1 MRTLISVV
9 VVLFGVLTAGLG
21 SAQEATTS
29 GPAPEARIA
38 QGLVTGSRQA
48 QVDSFLGLPFAR
60 PPVGPLRWKPPQPP
74 EAWSGQ
80 RQATQYGAACPQPA
94 RSEGASGGV
103 VTRQSEDCLTLN
115 VWAPVN
121 AESLPVMVW
130 IHGGAHRIGSGVFPL
145 YDGTN
150 LAKRGVVMVTI
161 NYRLGYLGYFAH
173 PALTAEASAEAPLGN
188 YAMMDQLAALA
199 WVQQNI
205 AAFGGDPAR
214 VTVFG
219 ESAGGAAVINLMANP
234 ASAGLFAQAIV
245 ESGGGLANP
254 TGLARQEQNGLALA
268 GQVGLSANATV
279 EELRAVPFERWIA
292 ATNLQSGGGF
302 GPFVDGRL
310 ITEAP
315 WRAFAA
321 GRAVDVP
328 LLIGANSDEASVMQ
342 ALGVPLEAA
351 AGFVASNP
359 EAARRAYGASRIT
372 PETYARQVLGDAWF
386 VAPARWIA
394 GAAAGGAPSYL
405 YHFSYVA
412 ERRRGQTP
420 GAAHGSEIPYVF
432 NNWDKLPAL
441 SPFVTAN
448 DQAMADRMSEC
459 WVSFAVQG
467 RPSCADA
474 EGWPA
479 YSPETDTL
487 VDFGPEVVIRPA
499 FRKAQLDLLLGQ
511 FFRNQGMPELAPR

>member
-9 VVLFGVLTAGLG
+9 FFLFGVLSAGAG
-21 SAQEATTS
+21 SAQDAAVSGS
-29 GPAPEARIA
+29 GPEVRIA
-38 QGLVTGSRQA
+38 QGLVKGSRQGEIE
-48 QVDSFLGLPFAR
+48 SFLGLPFAR
-60 PPVGPLRWKPPQPP
+60 PPVGPLRWKPPQPA
-74 EAWSGQ
+74 EAWSGE

-94 RSEGASGGV
+94 RSDGASGGV

-115 VWAPVN
+115 VWAPAN
-121 AESLPVMVW
+121 AENLPVMVW
-130 IHGGAHRIGSGVFPL
+130 IHGGANRLGSGVFPL

-150 LAKRGVVMVTI
+150 LATRGVVMVTI

-173 PALTAEASAEAPLGN
+173 PALTAEASADAPLGN
-188 YAMMDQLAALA
+188 YGMMDQLAALA

-219 ESAGGAAVINLMANP
+219 ESAGGASVINLMANP
-234 ASAGLFAQAIV
+234 ASEGLFAQAIV

-254 TGLARQEQNGLALA
+254 TSLARQEQNGEALA
-268 GQVGLSANATV
+268 RQVGLSATATV

-292 ATNLQSGGGF
+292 ATNLQSGLGF
-302 GPFVDGRL
+302 GPFIDGRL

-321 GRAVDVP
+321 GRALDVP

-342 ALGVPLEAA
+342 ALGVPLESAA
-351 AGFVASNP
+351 VFVASDP

-394 GAAAGGAPSYL
+394 EAAAGGAPSYL

-412 ERRRGQTP
+412 ERRRGQSQ
-420 GAAHGSEIPYVF
+420 GATHGSEIPYVF
-432 NNWDKLPAL
+432 NNWHKLPAL
-441 SPFVTAN
+441 LPYVTAN
-448 DQAMADRMSEC
+448 DQAMADRMTEC
-459 WVSFAVQG
+459 WVTFAVTG
-467 RPSCADA
+467 RPGCLGA
-474 EGWPA
+474 ENWPA
-479 YSPETDTL
+479 YSPADDSL
-487 VDFGPEVVIRPA
+487 VDFGPEVVVRSQ
-499 FRKAQLDLLLGQ
+499 FRKAQIDLLLGQ
-511 FFRNQGMPELAPR
+511 FFRNQTAPE